1 MLRSRILS
9 PFASKH
15 GLVVFRA
22 MATNLKDYESHYDIM
37 GVTPESTKTEIR
49 EAWLRLSMLYHP
61 DLNKENEEATNK
73 FMEIKESYK
82 ILINDEKRKAYND
95 KIGFH
100 HPDPPPE
107 FHREWTLQGEM
118 DRSGAQTYQVMWSEA
133 EIRKIMCSDTLRD
146 VNWAK
151 QPPAERYRI
160 LREEQAKQR
169 LARDELARTDTLSL
183 KVGWDRYMVIILG
196 VALLYVVVNMF
207 DRQVKEPSVMELLD
221 QSQDY
226 VTQTGHIISG
236 AARVDVMKDYR
247 HSIFFD
253 PAKPDNFWV
262 TPGLSEG
269 AAAGEF
275 DHNAPNKLPQPKHV
289 DK

>member
-1 MLRSRILS
+1 MS

-37 GVTPESTKTEIR
+37 GVTPESTKVCSESENIFLIEKFQTEIR

-107 FHREWTLQGEM
+107 FHR
-118 DRSGAQTYQVMWSEA
+118 
-133 EIRKIMCSDTLRD
+133 
-146 VNWAK
+146 
-151 QPPAERYRI
+151 
-160 LREEQAKQR
+160 
-169 LARDELARTDTLSL
+169 
-183 KVGWDRYMVIILG
+183 
-196 VALLYVVVNMF
+196 
-207 DRQVKEPSVMELLD
+207 
-221 QSQDY
+221 
-226 VTQTGHIISG
+226 
-236 AARVDVMKDYR
+236 
-247 HSIFFD
+247 
-253 PAKPDNFWV
+253 
-262 TPGLSEG
+262 
-269 AAAGEF
+269 
-275 DHNAPNKLPQPKHV
+275 
-289 DK
+289 